1 MSYDPLTEV
10 IDEPLTIDAAVL
22 QSLVVFRR
30 KAKLEHLPGTNPSEE
45 QARLSGVVN
54 RLTDS
59 LLQGIE
65 AHPTKL
71 WVMAEFQRCLTE
83 VQLEDTEGREHLGT
97 EVEEIMDILGIE
109 SSDGL
114 LSFYLGG
121 L

>member
-1 MSYDPLTEV
+1 MSYDPLAEV
-10 IDEPLTIDAAVL
+10 IDEPLTVDASVIQNLLAFRHKPKL
-22 QSLVVFRR
+22 Q
-30 KAKLEHLPGTNPSEE
+30 HLPGIDPSEE
-45 QARLSGVVN
+45 RTRLSAVVN
-54 RLTDS
+54 SLTDS

-71 WVMAEFQRCLTE
+71 WVMAEFQRHLTK
-83 VQLEDTEGREHLGT
+83 VQLEDTEGREHLGIELE
-97 EVEEIMDILGIE
+97 EVMEILGIE